1 MSSMKTLA
9 NERGSLN
16 ALLVPVIL
24 LTLLF
29 IGAAVFAVWAYG
41 GRQDYKNNVATKIT
55 QAVEA
60 NKKVVQAADAEQY
73 AEAAKQPLKTYTAP
87 EQYGSVAVSYPKTWS
102 GYVATASSGNVI
114 DGYFDP
120 GVVPD
125 VQAPDSTYALRVR
138 ILSQAYSQTLT
149 QFSSYVKQNQLTM
162 TAYSLPK
169 LPQVGGMYLSGQITQ
184 QQKGTMI
191 ILPLRDKTLEVWTE
205 SDAYLNDFK
214 NYVLPN
220 LTFSP

>member
-1 MSSMKTLA
+1 MKTLA
-9 NERGSLN
+9 DERGGLN
-16 ALLVPVIL
+16 VLLIPVIL
-24 LTLLF
+24 LSLLF
-29 IGAAVFAVWAYG
+29 VGAAAFAVWAYG
-41 GRQDYKNNVATKIT
+41 GRQDYKNNVDAKVS

-60 NKKVVQAADAEQY
+60 NKKVVQAADAKQY

-102 GYVATASSGNVI
+102 GYVATASAGNVI
-114 DGYFDP
+114 DGFFEP

-125 VQAPDSTYALRVR
+125 VQDTDSTYALRVR
-138 ILSQAYSQTLT
+138 ILSQAYSQTLS
-149 QFSSYVKQNQLTM
+149 QFSGFVKQNKLAM

-169 LPQVGGMYLSGQITQ
+169 LPQIGGMYLTGQITQ
-184 QQKGTMI
+184 RQKGTMV

>member
-1 MSSMKTLA
+1 MKTLA
-9 NERGSLN
+9 DERGALN
-16 ALLVPVIL
+16 VLLIPVIL
-24 LTLLF
+24 LSLLF
-29 IGAAVFAVWAYG
+29 VGAAAFAVWAYG
-41 GRQDYKNNVATKIT
+41 GRQDYKNNVDAKID
-55 QAVEA
+55 QAVAA
-60 NKKVVQAADAEQY
+60 NKKVVQAADAKQY
-73 AEAAKQPLKTYTAP
+73 AEAAKQPLKTYTGP
-87 EQYGSVAVSYPKTWS
+87 EQYGSVALSYPKTWS

-114 DGYFDP
+114 DGYFTP

-125 VQAPDSTYALRVR
+125 VQDTDSTYALRVR
-138 ILSQAYSQTLT
+138 ILSQSYSQTLQ
-149 QFSSYVKQNQLTM
+149 QFNPYVKQNKLTM

-169 LPQVGGMYLSGQITQ
+169 LPQVGGMYLSGQIAQ
-184 QQKGTMI
+184 QQKGTMV